1 MIVHSITNDL
11 RFVGNASKRL
21 VKKPESSEYAKKE
34 TRETDLINVWLF
46 YLNYS
51 TSFAFVKN
59 SVVHTA
65 VNNV

>member
-34 TRETDLINVWLF
+34 TRETDLINV
-46 YLNYS
+46 
-51 TSFAFVKN
+51 
-59 SVVHTA
+59 
-65 VNNV
+65 